1 MEVIMADV
9 QKLFDK
15 LYDCIIEKMQYDCFD
30 ARFNLEVLD
39 LETGE
44 RYVVLFDDVTSCLF
58 TMSGFE
64 GKICKDVCP
73 ELSSILLKK
82 VYLNTDDSCVS
93 SYPLN
98 YNICIEVMDRIIL
111 LKTNSVIINSDF
123 YELV

>member
-1 MEVIMADV
+1 MSEV

-15 LYDCIIEKMQYDCFD
+15 LYDCKIEKLQYDCFN
-30 ARFNLEVLD
+30 ACFNLEALD

-44 RYVVLFDDVTSCLF
+44 KHILNFDNVSSCLF

-64 GKICKDVCP
+64 GKIYRDIYP

-82 VYLNTDDSCVS
+82 VYLNTNDSCIS
-93 SYPLN
+93 SYPLC

-111 LKTNSVIINSDF
+111 LKTNSVSINSNF
-123 YELV
+123 YELL